1 MRRCRF
7 DILHTPASA
16 ERIGPRRDG
25 GTILIARLA
34 LAAIAVLACAMPAC
48 AMEQVSFPSRDGTVL
63 TGWIAKPAGS
73 GPFPAVV
80 ALHGCSGLWRASGG
94 LSARESDWSARLVAA
109 GFLVLLPDSFRPR
122 GIVALCNDRERA
134 LRPADRASDAL
145 GAADWLA
152 RQPFAKPAGIHLIGW
167 SNGGSTA
174 LHVAADRAAAG
185 PGGFRAIIAF
195 YPGCRVLLKRGWR
208 ARVPTTIL
216 QGLADD
222 WTPAAPCEELAR
234 RGGARFVGF
243 AGAYHDFDHPDLP
256 LRERGAAYS
265 QRPDGKVTIGTDAA
279 ARAQAISDVMAILRA
294 P

>member
-1 MRRCRF
+1 M
-7 DILHTPASA
+7 
-16 ERIGPRRDG
+16 E
-25 GTILIARLA
+25 TILIARLA
-34 LAAIAVLACAMPAC
+34 LATIAMLAGAMPAR
-48 AMEQVSFPSRDGTVL
+48 AMEQITFPSRDGTPL
-63 TGWIAKPAGS
+63 TGWVAKPAGS

-109 GFLVLLPDSFRPR
+109 GFIVLLPDSFRPR

-134 LRPADRASDAL
+134 LRPADRASDAF

-152 RQPFAKPAGIHLIGW
+152 SQPFTKPAGIHLIGW

-174 LHVAADRAAAG
+174 LHVAGNRAAAG
-185 PGGFRAIIAF
+185 PRGFRAVIAF
-195 YPGCRVLLKRGWR
+195 YPGCRVMLKRDWHS
-208 ARVPTTIL
+208 RVPTTIL

-222 WTPAAPCEELAR
+222 WTPAAPCEALAQQ
-234 RGGARFVGF
+234 GGARFVGF
-243 AGAYHDFDHPDLP
+243 AGAYHDFDHPDLR
-256 LRERGAAYS
+256 LRERNAAYS

-279 ARAQAISDVMAILRA
+279 ARSRAISEVMAILRA